1 LLLWWLLL
9 DARSAKLGP
18 LLAVLAALL
27 LATAGPSVARAA
39 PPDALTAP
47 RKTRIRVR
55 YEAPEGC
62 RSSAGFAADLQRRT
76 PRIEVVETADAD
88 VLAFHA
94 HIESSPRGFVGT
106 LSLEGEERSEPR
118 RHRADTC
125 ADVAG
130 AIAFTL
136 ALSIDPDARAD
147 VPAEP
152 APVPTPPA
160 VAPPSRAAPPVTVDG
175 VDRAAER
182 AAPAATRPGSRR
194 LAIGLGPSVVAGLF
208 DVPLLGAV
216 ATVESLPGAGAG
228 KVSVRGRIA
237 LAGAASR
244 PAAREADVSSALV
257 AAELCPT
264 AFELGAAT
272 LRPCG
277 GLALG
282 VAHAVAVNVAQPAE
296 GNALLVAASLR
307 GVIDLPLGKTFG
319 LGFEAAASATLV
331 RPRFYLDPPDRVAA
345 EAGPAAAEVGMAMWA
360 RFP

>member
-1 LLLWWLLL
+1 LL
-9 DARSAKLGP
+9 DARPSKFGP
-18 LLAVLAALL
+18 LLAATAALL
-27 LATAGPSVARAA
+27 LVTTGLSFARAA
-39 PPDALTAP
+39 PPDIASMT

-62 RSSAGFAADLQRRT
+62 GNSAAFSADLRRRT
-76 PRIEVVETADAD
+76 PRIEIVETADAE

-94 HIESSPRGFVGT
+94 HIESAPKGFVGT

-147 VPAEP
+147 VPADP
-152 APVPTPPA
+152 LPQ
-160 VAPPSRAAPPVTVDG
+160 AAPPPVVASATEARSVP
-175 VDRAAER
+175 VK
-182 AAPAATRPGSRR
+182 APAAARAGVGARR

-208 DVPLLGAV
+208 DVPLVGAV
-216 ATVESLPGAGAG
+216 ATVESLPGAGG
-228 KVSVRGRIA
+228 RKLSVRGKIA
-237 LAGAASR
+237 VAGAASR
-244 PAAREADVSSALV
+244 PARREANLSSALV

-264 AFELGAAT
+264 SFELGPAT

-277 GLALG
+277 GLALA

-296 GNALLVAASLR
+296 GDALLVAASLR
-307 GVIDLPLGKTFG
+307 GVVDVPLGNTFG

-331 RPRFYLDPPDRVAA
+331 RPRFYLDPPDRIAA
-345 EAGPAAAEVGMAMWA
+345 EAGPGAAELGIAVWA